1 MIKSSD
7 PLSWYQSFQVDTFD
21 LEEEEMDTES
31 IQTNV
36 AAKLPVLK
44 QNEFELWRLRI
55 EQFFQVQDYTLW
67 EIIEDGNSFKPT
79 TTLSTV
85 EGREISV
92 VQTIPTTADER
103 IKKKN
108 DLKARSM
115 LMMTIPN
122 DQLINFSKFKDAKS
136 LFEAIVARYGGNEAT
151 KKTQKTLLKQQFENF
166 SSTMNESLDHMFTR
180 LQKIVSQLAVLGV
193 DIPQEDLNSK
203 FLRSLPEEWA
213 MHVVVW
219 KNKPDID
226 TMDLMDLYSNFKI
239 VEQEVKKTGVSSSY
253 TGNMAFMSSP
263 SISNPVKDEKVD
275 SGAGAAS
282 SSSST
287 FGILNE
293 KACCAFFTSQNN
305 GSMLTHEDLLEIND
319 DDLEEMD
326 LKWQIS
332 LLSMRAKKFYQ
343 RTGKKLTISSND
355 TAGFDKSKIE
365 CYNCHMWGTSQEN
378 AEGQGSKIARTAVF
392 EASPRKGNH
401 PIQRLW

>member
-1 MIKSSD
+1 
-7 PLSWYQSFQVDTFD
+7 
-21 LEEEEMDTES
+21 
-31 IQTNV
+31 
-36 AAKLPVLK
+36 
-44 QNEFELWRLRI
+44 
-55 EQFFQVQDYTLW
+55 
-67 EIIEDGNSFKPT
+67 
-79 TTLSTV
+79 
-85 EGREISV
+85 
-92 VQTIPTTADER
+92 
-103 IKKKN
+103 
-108 DLKARSM
+108 
-115 LMMTIPN
+115 
-122 DQLINFSKFKDAKS
+122 
-136 LFEAIVARYGGNEAT
+136 
-151 KKTQKTLLKQQFENF
+151 
-166 SSTMNESLDHMFTR
+166 MNESLDHMFTR
-180 LQKIVSQLAVLGV
+180 LQKIVSQFAVLGV

-263 SISNPVKDEKVD
+263 NILNPVKDEKVD

-293 KACCAFFTSQNN
+293 KACCAFFTSKND

-365 CYNCHMWGTSQEN
+365 CYNCHMLGHFSRECRRPRQQDIKN
-378 AEGQGSKIARTAVF
+378 RGFGSKSKTGESTNPKAMVAIDGLGFDWSFTADEEE
-392 EASPRKGNH
+392 EASPQTALMAFTREVQPDKVCSNNCSAFKS
-401 PIQRLW
+401 L